1 MKVDDDTAVE
11 PRRDN
16 SEETQNSPTD
26 VISICDEEQD
36 MREEEERPVGLKVA
50 GGGASSGLHESSLR
64 SAFIRQY
71 LSEVV
76 DVCGRRPPPSSPPS
90 VPQDIVHACSKAP
103 YSLYLYVGVPLDGGQ
118 RTSVLL
124 VGYVD
129 LSSGLSVVKL
139 LDTLQL
145 STSSGASGADLEPS
159 AITAAAD
166 ARRLISRLKRSG
178 LPLGQLR
185 VFYCNAH
192 PVVSR
197 MFELRLQAFSPR
209 SISLCGLPGIAGR
222 ACQAGLLRAFPGVLR
237 AIREIHH
244 HYSTWPED
252 DHTLKE
258 VFAMPYSPFQPVCTQ
273 PLSVIDVV
281 EKLSSSWKDIKE
293 SFFDVR
299 HIKGLMDDKLELYF
313 RFLSSA
319 LQPLRALQVMQDAAA
334 ADVAQELQ
342 LILILLQSYAASL
355 LHPSASSCLFKKW
368 DISILQKKENMLLT
382 SDIDIGASARDF
394 LGVSKATALDDDE
407 QNHFYNAATTFYTS
421 VLESLVQN
429 IPRNLSKVALM
440 TITKVL
446 KHPEDIHVSKWDT
459 F

>member
-1 MKVDDDTAVE
+1 MKVEDDTAVE
-11 PRRDN
+11 PRPDK
-16 SEETQNSPTD
+16 EETQNSPTD
-26 VISICDEEQD
+26 VTLMPNEEQD
-36 MREEEERPVGLKVA
+36 MREVEERPVELRLA
-50 GGGASSGLHESSLR
+50 GGGASSESSLR

-71 LSEVV
+71 FSEVV
-76 DVCGRRPPPSSPPS
+76 DVCGRRPPPSSHPP
-90 VPQDIVHACSKAP
+90 VTQNIVHACSKGP
-103 YSLYLYVGVPLDGGQ
+103 YSLYLYVGVPLDRGQ
-118 RTSVLL
+118 HTSVLL

-145 STSSGASGADLEPS
+145 RTNSGDSGADLEPGAIS
-159 AITAAAD
+159 AAAAD
-166 ARRLISRLKRSG
+166 ARLLINRLKKCG

-197 MFELRLQAFSPR
+197 MFELRLQTFSPR

-222 ACQAGLLRAFPGVLR
+222 AVQAGLLRAFPWVLH

-244 HYSTWPED
+244 HYSTCPEV

-258 VFAMPYSPFQPVCTQ
+258 VFAMPYRPFQPVCTQ
-273 PLSVIDVV
+273 PLSVINVV

-299 HIKGLMDDKLELYF
+299 HIKGLMDDKLELCF

-355 LHPSASSCLFKKW
+355 LQPSASTCFLKKW
-368 DISILQKKENMLLT
+368 DISILQTKENLLLT

-394 LGVSKATALDDDE
+394 LGVSKATALNDHE
-407 QNHFYNAATTFYTS
+407 QNNFYNSATTFYRT

-446 KHPEDIHVSKWDT
+446 KHPEDIHVSKSDT